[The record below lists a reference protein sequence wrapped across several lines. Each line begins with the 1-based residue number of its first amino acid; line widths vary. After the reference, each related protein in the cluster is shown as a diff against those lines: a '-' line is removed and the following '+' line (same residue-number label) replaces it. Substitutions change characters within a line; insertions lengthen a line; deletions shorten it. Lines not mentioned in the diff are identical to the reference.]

1 VRLYATAPGVWCV
14 SYGPTAE
21 LWSPPLK
28 EPAAAA
34 LAFAYAVAAYGTW
47 RAASIGL
54 LEAMIGYGVQ
64 IAFDPPA
71 RTAEQVWTAAVCV
84 PASGRKGLVGGDHGG
99 TRAHRP

>member
-1 VRLYATAPGVWCV
+1 MRLYATAPASGASATVRR
-14 SYGPTAE
+14 PE

-47 RAASIGL
+47 RVASIGL
-54 LEAMIGYGVQ
+54 LAAMIGYGVQ

-71 RTAEQVWTAAVCV
+71 RTAEQD
-84 PASGRKGLVGGDHGG
+84 RKSVV
-99 TRAHRP
+99 